1 MVFTRDRVY
10 RWSVKDYRIPILCRS
25 SLKVTAECSDFFYL
39 LLLLLLLFIY
49 YILYT
54 NKATD
59 RHCDSMKTT
68 YLLYVLSSYC
78 LFVTVQTFFAPSSQ
92 LQQKTQNTILHQT
105 KPSLIRLAAKKA
117 KFSFSEDFL
126 SALNDDDDEDQGK
139 TKTSVN
145 KTKPQKPS
153 ITPPSPSSSS
163 SSPSNESPDKTQNTD
178 EKTLK
183 SSKSKKKDKNRQRE
197 LWDDSSD
204 VSEMAAR
211 TATTSSS
218 QGEAVSSEEVKEKE
232 QRRSRLSS
240 KIRLTERSQ
249 PSFLVMGLRG
259 VEMTFGDETV
269 LKNASFTVSTGERVG
284 LVGPNGGGKVS
295 DVISVCYFYNTNADV
310 LPRTVDAAEDSLRRT
325 HP

>member
-1 MVFTRDRVY
+1 
-10 RWSVKDYRIPILCRS
+10 
-25 SLKVTAECSDFFYL
+25 
-39 LLLLLLLFIY
+39 
-49 YILYT
+49 
-54 NKATD
+54 
-59 RHCDSMKTT
+59 MKTT
-68 YLLYVLSSYC
+68 HLLYALSSYC

-126 SALNDDDDEDQGK
+126 SALNDDDDEDKGK

-153 ITPPSPSSSS
+153 ITPPSSS
-163 SSPSNESPDKTQNTD
+163 SSPESSDKTQNTD

-183 SSKSKKKDKNRQRE
+183 SSKSKKKDKNKQRE
-197 LWDDSSD
+197 LWEDSSD
-204 VSEMAAR
+204 VSEVSSSEMAG
-211 TATTSSS
+211 TATTPSS

-295 DVISVCYFYNTNADV
+295 DIT
-310 LPRTVDAAEDSLRRT
+310 LL
-325 HP
+325 

>member
-1 MVFTRDRVY
+1 
-10 RWSVKDYRIPILCRS
+10 
-25 SLKVTAECSDFFYL
+25 
-39 LLLLLLLFIY
+39 
-49 YILYT
+49 
-54 NKATD
+54 
-59 RHCDSMKTT
+59 MKTT

-126 SALNDDDDEDQGK
+126 SALNDNDDEDKGK

-153 ITPPSPSSSS
+153 ITPP
-163 SSPSNESPDKTQNTD
+163 NESPEKTQNTD

-183 SSKSKKKDKNRQRE
+183 SSKKKDKNRQRE
-197 LWDDSSD
+197 LWEDSSD
-204 VSEMAAR
+204 VSEMAAG

-295 DVISVCYFYNTNADV
+295 DVNF
-310 LPRTVDAAEDSLRRT
+310 LPL
-325 HP
+325 